1 MAVSRSTR
9 VIEWLLVAAI
19 IGVILALTAI
29 FYGRMAEDVRRLSF
43 ETTAEHFR
51 VGVTAVRV
59 YTYVYRDTEEL
70 ERGIELYAALPG
82 GPQRADTEA
91 PTRVF
96 INQHG
101 WPAASD
107 PVRAQE
113 PSVEAC
119 VQLWYALLHRSP
131 RAVTE
136 GAARGEYQVSLTG
149 QGLCRYRPQGL
160 RQPQAHFTYSPVTG
174 AVTLMSGDE

>member
-1 MAVSRSTR
+1 MAISRSTR

-59 YTYVYRDTEEL
+59 YTYVHRDTEDL
-70 ERGIELYAALPG
+70 AQGIELYAALPG
-82 GPQRADTEA
+82 GPQRLAPEI

-96 INQHG
+96 INEHG

-107 PVRAQE
+107 STKTQSSSA
-113 PSVEAC
+113 EAC
-119 VQLWYALLHRSP
+119 VQLWYALLQQPP
-131 RAVTE
+131 RAVIEDAT
-136 GAARGEYQVSLTG
+136 RGEYQVSLTE
-149 QGLCRYRPQGL
+149 QGLCRYRPKGL
-160 RQPQAHFTYSPVTG
+160 SQPDAHFTYSPVTG
-174 AVTLMSGDE
+174 AVTLQSE